1 LPAGSISLTYQ
12 SLVALD
18 FYTVFMAKI
27 NHDQLFKELLTT
39 FFVEF
44 LELFF
49 PSVLE
54 YLDSDSIQFVDKEL
68 FTDVVGGEKKIM
80 DIVALAQF
88 QGQDYSFLVHI
99 ENESSSKTD
108 FNQRLFRYFCSLFL
122 RYNRPIYPIV
132 VFSYDSPQRPDKS
145 DFVIDFPD
153 KQVLK
158 FDYEIVQL
166 NRLNWRDFLQ
176 QKNPVAAALIAKM
189 KIDPLERPT
198 VKAQCLR
205 LLVTL
210 KLDPAKMQ
218 LISGFV
224 DSYLRLSSQE
234 ERIFQSELGTMETRE
249 QEQIMQITTSWE
261 QKGQSNTIL
270 RQLNRKLGNLSE
282 EAVIQIKS
290 LKPNRLDAL
299 TEDLLDFQTLEDLER
314 WLSNS

>member
-1 LPAGSISLTYQ
+1 
-12 SLVALD
+12 
-18 FYTVFMAKI
+18 MAKI

-44 LELFF
+44 LELFC

-54 YLDSDSIQFVDKEL
+54 YLDTDSIQFVDKEL

-80 DIVALAQF
+80 DIVALAKF
-88 QGQDYSFLVHI
+88 QQQDYSFLIHI

-132 VFSYDSPQRPDKS
+132 VFSYDSPQRLDKS

-176 QKNPVAAALIAKM
+176 QKNPVAAALMAKM
-189 KIDPLERPT
+189 KIDPLDRPT

-205 LLVTL
+205 LLVTI

-218 LISGFV
+218 LISSFV
-224 DSYLRLSSQE
+224 DTYLHLNFTE
-234 ERIFQSELGTMETRE
+234 EAIFQSELGTMETRE

-261 QKGQSNTIL
+261 EKGRIEGRLEEKRAIAL
-270 RQLNRKLGNLSE
+270 RLLNRKLGDISSE
-282 EAVIQIKS
+282 ISRQVKS
-290 LKPNRLDAL
+290 LEPSRLDTL
-299 TEDLLDFQTLEDLER
+299 TEDLLDFQTLDDLER

>member
-1 LPAGSISLTYQ
+1 VI
-12 SLVALD
+12 
-18 FYTVFMAKI
+18 
-27 NHDQLFKELLTT
+27 
-39 FFVEF
+39 
-44 LELFF
+44 
-49 PSVLE
+49 
-54 YLDSDSIQFVDKEL
+54 
-68 FTDVVGGEKKIM
+68 GGEKKIM
-80 DIVALAQF
+80 DIVALAKF
-88 QGQDYSFLVHI
+88 QEYAKRYPLGQDYSFLVHI

-132 VFSYDSPQRPDKS
+132 VFSYDSPQRLDKS

-176 QKNPVAAALIAKM
+176 QKNPIAAALMSKM
-189 KIDPLERPT
+189 KIDIRDKPNGMASLRLT

-224 DSYLRLSSQE
+224 DTYLKLNSQE
-234 ERIFQSELGTMETRE
+234 ESIFQSEISTIGLEER
-249 QEQIMQITTSWE
+249 EQIMQITTSWKE
-261 QKGQSNTIL
+261 EGRVEGREEGRIEGQSNTIL
-270 RQLNRKLGNLSE
+270 RQLNRKLGNLPE
-282 EAVIQIKS
+282 EITKRIQS
-290 LKPNRLDAL
+290 LELVQLDSL
-299 TEDLLDFQTLEDLER
+299 TEDLLDFETFDDLNR
-314 WLSNS
+314 WLSNC

>member
-1 LPAGSISLTYQ
+1 
-12 SLVALD
+12 
-18 FYTVFMAKI
+18 MANI

-54 YLDSDSIQFVDKEL
+54 YLDTDSIQFVDKEL
-68 FTDVVGGEKKIM
+68 FTDMVGGEKKIM
-80 DIVALAQF
+80 DIVALAKFEQ
-88 QGQDYSFLVHI
+88 QNYSFLVHI

-132 VFSYDSPQRPDKS
+132 VFSYDSPQRLDKS

-153 KQVLK
+153 KQVLH
-158 FDYEIVQL
+158 FDYSIVQL

-176 QKNPVAAALIAKM
+176 QKNPVAAALMAKM
-189 KIDPLERPT
+189 KIDPKDRPT

-224 DSYLRLSSQE
+224 DTYLRLNSKE
-234 ERIFQSELGTMETRE
+234 EAIFQSELGTMETRE
-249 QEQIMQITTSWE
+249 KEKIMQITTSWKE
-261 QKGQSNTIL
+261 EGRLEGQKEGQKEGQSNTIL
-270 RQLNRKLGNLSE
+270 RLLNRKLGNLPE
-282 EAVIQIKS
+282 EIATRIKS
-290 LKPNRLDAL
+290 LEPEQLDTL
-299 TEDLLDFQTLEDLER
+299 TEDLLDFETFEDLNR
-314 WLSNS
+314 WLSNF

>member
-1 LPAGSISLTYQ
+1 
-12 SLVALD
+12 
-18 FYTVFMAKI
+18 MAI

-49 PSVLE
+49 PSILE
-54 YLDSDSIQFVDKEL
+54 YLDTDSIQFVNKEL
-68 FTDVVGGEKKIM
+68 FTDVIQGEKKIM
-80 DIVALAQF
+80 DIVALAKF
-88 QGQDYSFLVHI
+88 QQQDYSFLVHI
-99 ENESSSKTD
+99 ENESSNKTD

-132 VFSYDSPQRPDKS
+132 VFSYDSPQRLDKS

-176 QKNPVAAALIAKM
+176 QKNPVAAALMAKM
-189 KIDPLERPT
+189 KIDKQDRPT

-205 LLVTL
+205 LMVTL
-210 KLDPAKMQ
+210 SLDAAKMQ

-224 DSYLRLSSQE
+224 DSYLRLNSTE
-234 ERIFQSELGTMETRE
+234 EELFQSELGTMKTRE
-249 QEQIMQITTSWE
+249 REQIMQITTSWKE
-261 QKGQSNTIL
+261 EGRVEGRVEGRQEGRIEEKLAITL
-270 RQLNRKLGNLSE
+270 RLLNRKLGNLPE
-282 EAVIQIKS
+282 EIATRIKS
-290 LKPNRLDAL
+290 LEPNQLDSL
-299 TEDLLDFQTLEDLER
+299 TDDLLDFQSLDDLTR
-314 WLSNS
+314 WLSNC

>member
-1 LPAGSISLTYQ
+1 
-12 SLVALD
+12 
-18 FYTVFMAKI
+18 MANI

-39 FFVEF
+39 FFLEF

-54 YLDSDSIQFVDKEL
+54 YLDTDSIQFVDKEL

-80 DIVALAQF
+80 DIVALAKF
-88 QGQDYSFLVHI
+88 QQQDYSFLVHV

-132 VFSYDSPQRPDKS
+132 VFSYDSPKRPDKKS
-145 DFVIDFPD
+145 FEIDFPD
-153 KQVLK
+153 QKILR
-158 FDYEIVQL
+158 FDYSIVQL
-166 NRLNWRDFLQ
+166 NRLDWRDFLQ
-176 QKNPVAAALIAKM
+176 QKNPVAAALMSKM
-189 KIDPLERPT
+189 RIDKSDRPT

-224 DSYLRLSSQE
+224 DSYLRLNSTE
-234 ERIFQSELGTMETRE
+234 EALFQSELGKMETRE
-249 QEQIMQITTSWE
+249 QEQIMEITTSWKE
-261 QKGQSNTIL
+261 EGRVEGREEGRVEGQSNTIL
-270 RQLNRKLGNLSE
+270 RLLNRKLGNLPKNLADS
-282 EAVIQIKS
+282 VKS
-290 LKPNRLDAL
+290 LEATQLDSL
-299 TEDLLDFQTLEDLER
+299 TEDLLDFQSIDDLQV

>member
-1 LPAGSISLTYQ
+1 
-12 SLVALD
+12 
-18 FYTVFMAKI
+18 MAKTI
-27 NHDQLFKELLTT
+27 NHDQLFKELLTN

-49 PSVLE
+49 PSILE
-54 YLDSDSIQFVDKEL
+54 YLDTDSIQFVDKEL
-68 FTDVVGGEKKIM
+68 FTDVIGGEKKIM
-80 DIVALAQF
+80 DIVALAKF
-88 QGQDYSFLVHI
+88 QEQDYSFLVHI

-132 VFSYDSPQRPDKS
+132 VFSYDSPQRLDKS

-176 QKNPVAAALIAKM
+176 QKNPMAAALMSKM
-189 KIDPLERPT
+189 KIDMRDRPT

-218 LISGFV
+218 LIPGFV
-224 DSYLRLSSQE
+224 DTYLKLNSQE
-234 ERIFQSELGTMETRE
+234 ESIFQSEISTIGLEER
-249 QEQIMQITTSWE
+249 EQIMQITTSWKE
-261 QKGQSNTIL
+261 EGRVEGREEGRIEGQSNTIL
-270 RQLNRKLGNLSE
+270 RQLNRKLGNLPE
-282 EAVIQIKS
+282 EIAKRIQS
-290 LKPNRLDAL
+290 LELVQLDSL
-299 TEDLLDFQTLEDLER
+299 TEDLLDFETFDDLNR
-314 WLSNS
+314 WLSNR